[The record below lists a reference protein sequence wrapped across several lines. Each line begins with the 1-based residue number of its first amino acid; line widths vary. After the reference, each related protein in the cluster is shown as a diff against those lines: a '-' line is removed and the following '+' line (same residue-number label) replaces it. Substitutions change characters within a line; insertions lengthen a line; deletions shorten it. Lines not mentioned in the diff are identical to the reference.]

1 MWTAALGLADS
12 ASDRFGASYSTWRRR
27 TARQT
32 YGQLAMTPSNVITR
46 LHTATHYAFP
56 YFSKLVAHGH
66 IIYIV
71 TKGKPPNCLL
81 EGL

>member
-1 MWTAALGLADS
+1 RS
-12 ASDRFGASYSTWRRR
+12 VGASYSTWRRQ

-46 LHTATHYAFP
+46 LHTARQYAFP
-56 YFSKLVAHGH
+56 YLSKLVAHGH

-71 TKGKPPNCLL
+71 TKESLPTAYWRA
-81 EGL
+81 